1 VPRFNDGSFDC
12 PGGAMKVSLSSKFF
26 LAMLAV
32 CAFAVLGMV
41 FAAYLSL
48 KYGFLGYLNQQAE
61 ERMERIVPRIEQAYA
76 QNGSWDFI
84 RRDQDQWFEL
94 LRPDDIKDDK
104 TFDPSLLTVSDLTG
118 AFVRFALLDEQR
130 KPIIGYRAAAGD
142 MLLRPINHQGHVVGW
157 MALAPLQSV
166 TSVGDRRF
174 QLNQLRSSLLVGLA
188 CLLGT
193 AVIAWWLSRALLRP
207 IREVARATHELAAG
221 DYAIQVPVR
230 SQDEAGQL
238 AGDFNR
244 MATTLAGNERM
255 RRDFMADI
263 SHELRTP
270 LAVMRAELEAME
282 DGIRPLDATA
292 LRSLQGEVG
301 ALTKLV
307 DDLFDLSL
315 AEVGGPTYRR
325 ERIDL
330 RVLLP
335 VVAEAFQASFAERGL
350 TLRVEL
356 PEQPLWVLG
365 DESRLGQ
372 LLHNL
377 LENSRRYTDS
387 GGQTVLRALRDGERV
402 LVQCED
408 SAPGVDA
415 ASLERLFE
423 RFYRAERSRNRASG
437 GTGLGLA
444 ICRGIAEVHG
454 GKLSARASA
463 LGGLLLTLEL
473 PVAGAEA

>member
-1 VPRFNDGSFDC
+1 
-12 PGGAMKVSLSSKFF
+12 MKVSLSSKFF

-142 MLLRPINHQGHVVGW
+142 MLLRPINFEGRVVGW

-473 PVAGAEA
+473 PVAGGEA

>member
-1 VPRFNDGSFDC
+1 
-12 PGGAMKVSLSSKFF
+12 MTISLSRKFF

-61 ERMERIVPRIEQAYA
+61 ERMDALVPRVEQAYA
-76 QNGSWDFI
+76 RHGSWDFI
-84 RRDQDQWFEL
+84 RSNQDEWFEL
-94 LRPDDIKDDK
+94 LRPVE
-104 TFDPSLLTVSDLTG
+104 TEPARVFDPARLSVSDLTG
-118 AFVRFALLDEQR
+118 AFVRFALLDAQR
-130 KPIIGYRAAAGD
+130 RNIIGYQSASGD
-142 MLLRPINHQGHVVGW
+142 MLSRPIRHDGQVVGW

-174 QLNQLRSSLLVGLA
+174 QLNQLRSSLLIGLA
-188 CLLGT
+188 CLLAT
-193 AVIAWWLSRALLRP
+193 AVIAWWLTRALLRP
-207 IREVARATHELAAG
+207 IREVASATHRLAAG

-230 SQDEAGQL
+230 SADEAGQL

-244 MATTLAGNERM
+244 MAATLASNERM

-282 DGIRPLDATA
+282 DGIRPLNASSV
-292 LRSLQGEVG
+292 RSLQAEVG

-335 VVAEAFQASFAERGL
+335 VVADAFRASFAERGL
-350 TLRVEL
+350 SLAVEL
-356 PEQPLWVLG
+356 PGQPLWVFG

-377 LENSRRYTDS
+377 LENSRRYTDA
-387 GGQTVLRALRDGERV
+387 GGCTVLRATGEGDEVR
-402 LVQCED
+402 VQCED
-408 SAPGVDA
+408 SAPGVDP

-454 GKLSARASA
+454 GKLTAQASA
-463 LGGLLLTLEL
+463 LGGLQLTLTL
-473 PVAGAEA
+473 PAAGDDA